1 MILALGLFIGEVF
14 TSAFGLFFAG
24 GIISSVVG
32 SLLLFSGTPFKIDPW
47 LIAVVVLA
55 VSAVFVLI
63 VIAITRAYRL
73 RVNTGREGLV
83 GQTAVV
89 RAPLEPK
96 GTVFIEGET
105 WNAWLDTGRA
115 ERGEEVIVTQ
125 VEGLQLKVMKK
136 SKEEVYKC

>member
-1 MILALGLFIGEVF
+1 MVKRFKANLKGVVANEDGVAVLAVIILLLLLGLIV
-14 TSAFGLFFAG
+14 
-24 GIISSVVG
+24 
-32 SLLLFSGTPFKIDPW
+32 LLSGALFKIDTW
-47 LIAVVVLA
+47 LIAPV
-55 VSAVFVLI
+55 VLI
-63 VIAITRAYRL
+63 VTAACILIAMAIMRAAPL

-125 VEGLQLKVMKK
+125 VERLQLKVIKK
-136 SKEEVYKC
+136 SKEEV

>member
-1 MILALGLFIGEVF
+1 
-14 TSAFGLFFAG
+14 
-24 GIISSVVG
+24 VVG
-32 SLLLFSGTPFKIDPW
+32 PLLLFSRTPFKIEPW

-63 VIAITRAYRL
+63 VIAVIRAYHL
-73 RVNTGREGLV
+73 QVNTGREGLV
-83 GQTAVV
+83 GRTAVV

-96 GTVFIEGET
+96 GTVFVEGET

-115 ERGEEVIVTQ
+115 ESGEEVIVTQ

-136 SKEEVYKC
+136 SKEEV

>member
-1 MILALGLFIGEVF
+1 MVKRFKANLNGVVANEDGAALLVV
-14 TSAFGLFFAG
+14 
-24 GIISSVVG
+24 II
-32 SLLLFSGTPFKIDPW
+32 LLLLSGLVVLLSRTTFKIDPW
-47 LIAVVVLA
+47 LIAPV
-55 VSAVFVLI
+55 VLI
-63 VIAITRAYRL
+63 VTAVFILIIVAIMRAHRL

-125 VEGLQLKVMKK
+125 VEGLQLRVIKR
-136 SKEEVYKC
+136 SKEEV